1 MEELGFRSSLV
12 KGDRLSTRTELT
24 HNSSA
29 CPTELT
35 GACGNAGRAPGSI
48 GFVVTEDFDGLADRR
63 KSVVSPKRV
72 PLDVCEQVLGLYRER
87 YYDLNIRHFQEK
99 LQEEHGI
106 ELSYT
111 WAVQRSWQS
120 FLRDSEGRGAGRQ
133 ASFNAGRES
142 VERLGRADEFR
153 RTHAA
158 APLQPDRTADAGSPG
173 SFAPVFAWTDAHRPR
188 PCASGA
194 PGGVSQSSSSFSS

>member
-72 PLDVCEQVLGLYRER
+72 PLEVCEQVLGLYRER

-99 LQEEHGI
+99 LKEQHGI
-106 ELSYT
+106 QLSYT
-111 WAVQRSWQS
+111 WVQKALQ
-120 FLRDSEGRGAGRQ
+120 GAGLVAKR
-133 ASFNAGRES
+133 GKR
-142 VERLGRADEFR
+142 GTHR
-153 RTHAA
+153 R
-158 APLQPDRTADAGSPG
+158 R
-173 SFAPVFAWTDAHRPR
+173 RPR
-188 PCASGA
+188 RPLPGMLLHIDGSKHYPGRCDERDLLCAVNGR
-194 PGGVSQSSSSFSS
+194 